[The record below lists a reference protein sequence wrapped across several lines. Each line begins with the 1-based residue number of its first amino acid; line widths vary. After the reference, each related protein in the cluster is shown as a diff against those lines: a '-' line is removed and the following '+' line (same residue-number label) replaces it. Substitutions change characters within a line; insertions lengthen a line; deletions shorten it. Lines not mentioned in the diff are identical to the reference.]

1 MAIATMTAKEEQIR
15 KDICRVCQMMYDRQL
30 IGGPAGNV
38 SVRFSEEL
46 FLMTPSI
53 SFKQFLT
60 PDQVIFVNGQG
71 EKVGPHT
78 AANRELKPTSE
89 TSLHLEV
96 YRQRP
101 DVNSVVHAHPS
112 HCVALTTA
120 GIPLR
125 PQVLNEG
132 MLFVGATPTARYG
145 TPTTDELSESISDL
159 VTEHDAVLLA
169 YHGAITL
176 GADIWKAYSRMEVL
190 EQTAYIQILVH
201 SLGGEVPLPK
211 ESLEK
216 LIALRNKMGMGLSSD
231 PELLD

>member
-1 MAIATMTAKEEQIR
+1 MSMSASEKQIR
-15 KDICRVCQMMYDRQL
+15 EDICMVCKLMYDREY

-38 SVRFSEEL
+38 SVRFDDDL

-53 SFKQFLT
+53 PFKQFLT
-60 PDQVIFVNGQG
+60 PDHIIFVNGKG
-71 EKVGPHT
+71 EKVGEAT
-78 AANRELKPTSE
+78 EANKNLNPTSE
-89 TSLHLEV
+89 TSMHLEI
-96 YRQRP
+96 YAQRP

-132 MLFVGATPTARYG
+132 LLFVGSTPTAEYG
-145 TPTTDELSESISDL
+145 TPTTTELSDAISDL
-159 VTEHDAVLLA
+159 VKTHDAVLLA

-176 GADIWKAYSRMEVL
+176 GTDIWKAYSRMEVL
-190 EQTAYIQILVH
+190 EQTAYIQILVN
-201 SLGGEVPLPK
+201 SLGGEVPLPN